1 MLSQLYD
8 FHISAFA
15 RVPTSVKRYLFDRI
29 DWSDRSILITGLR
42 GVGKTVLLKQW
53 ALEQSL
59 RPIHDYLY
67 LTADH
72 FLISKNGLYYT
83 VAEYFRTEGGDT
95 VIIDE
100 LQKYRGWQQEWK
112 NLLDGYPGKRFFVT
126 GSSSLLLK
134 EADTDLKRRR
144 AHYSLLTLSFRE
156 FLEFRWLITL
166 PIVSVDDIMG
176 EHIDLAIKTKQQ
188 LEKKGITIA
197 KAFKEYLEFGCYP
210 FFLESI
216 ESFKVKLFETVDAVI
231 ENDIRDAYDVKTEG
245 TDVIKKL
252 FAIIAASEPFTPNI
266 EALSR
271 ELSLSR
277 AYVERY
283 LLYLYRADLIQLLST
298 HKNKS
303 MKIAKEVKKITIANT
318 NLQKCYAENV
328 GMLES
333 LGAIREC
340 FFVNATKEYSPLVS
354 SIGDYTLGS
363 QIFEIGG
370 KSKTRKQVKDHPDA
384 FIVKDDIEIG
394 SGRSIPLYL
403 FGFLY

>member
-1 MLSQLYD
+1 MLSLLYD
-8 FHISAFA
+8 FHYSAMA
-15 RVPTSVKRYLFDRI
+15 QVPTTVRRYLFDQI
-29 DWSDRSILITGLR
+29 DWRERSIMLTGLR
-42 GVGKTVLLKQW
+42 GVGKTVMLKQW
-53 ALEQSL
+53 ALANSL
-59 RPIHDYLY
+59 KPISDYLY

-72 FLISKNGLYYT
+72 FVISRDGLYR
-83 VAEYFRTEGGDT
+83 VIAEYFRTEGGNT
-95 VIIDE
+95 IIIDE

-112 NLLDGYPGKRFFVT
+112 NLLDGYPGKKFLVT

-134 EADTDLKRRR
+134 ETDADLKRRR
-144 AHYSLLTLSFRE
+144 AHYSLFTLSFRE
-156 FLEFRWLITL
+156 FLQFRWQISLPVMTL
-166 PIVSVDDIMG
+166 GDIINGHVDI
-176 EHIDLAIKTKQQ
+176 AIKIRQQ
-188 LEKKGITIA
+188 IESRGSTVA

-231 ENDIRDAYDVKTEG
+231 ENDIRNAYDVKTEG

-271 ELSLSR
+271 ELGLSR

-283 LLYLYRADLIQLLST
+283 LLYLYRADLIHLLST
-298 HKNKS
+298 HKTKS
-303 MKIAKEVKKITIANT
+303 MKIAKEIKKITIANT
-318 NLQKCYAENV
+318 NLQKCYANDI

-340 FFVNATKEYSPLVS
+340 FFINSTKVCSPLVS
-354 SIGDYTLGS
+354 NVGDYTLGGY
-363 QIFEIGG
+363 IFEIGG
-370 KSKTRKQVKDHPDA
+370 KSKTRKQLRNHPDA
-384 FIVKDDIEIG
+384 IIVKDNIDIG
-394 SGRSIPLYL
+394 TSKTIPLYL